1 MQARRHSAIWTVNR
15 RAAGLDWKSSG
26 RFGAGDQGL
35 RCPPPWRVNRTG
47 APARL
52 RTPMAPKG
60 VRLRSSALRHERSRQ
75 AGRTPAPLR
84 SLQPRHHSRDDR
96 SGNEAP
102 GVAHNHE
109 TRVRVALPQPIWVTP
124 SLGTERACKACA
136 FVPAWFDSRV
146 THHRH
151 RGRSWKVE
159 HLSATQENRFRLP
172 TSAPIR
178 PVSKSGDCTR
188 LKSAGGQF
196 EPGAGHQFGAGS
208 GLQLILARSTS
219 GVRLSVAPPSHSR
232 RAISVRALRC

>member
-60 VRLRSSALRHERSRQ
+60 VRLRSSALRHQRSRQ

-84 SLQPRHHSRDDR
+84 SLQASALFIAGRSARYPCGLISRV
-96 SGNEAP
+96 EP
-102 GVAHNHE
+102 GATPGPATNF
-109 TRVRVALPQPIWVTP
+109 RVTP
-124 SLGTERACKACA
+124 SLGTERACKARA

-146 THHRH
+146 THHH
-151 RGRSWKVE
+151 CGRSWKVE

-172 TSAPIR
+172 TSAPTS

-188 LKSAGGQF
+188 LKNAGGQF
-196 EPGAGHQFGAGS
+196 ESGAGHHFGAGS
-208 GLQLILARSTS
+208 GLQLIVARSTS

>member
-1 MQARRHSAIWTVNR
+1 VQARRHSAIWTVNR

-60 VRLRSSALRHERSRQ
+60 VRLKSSALRHKRSRQ
-75 AGRTPAPLR
+75 AGRAPA
-84 SLQPRHHSRDDR
+84 
-96 SGNEAP
+96 
-102 GVAHNHE
+102 
-109 TRVRVALPQPIWVTP
+109 PQPIRVTS
-124 SLGTERACKACA
+124 SLGTERACKARA

-146 THHRH
+146 THHH
-151 RGRSWKVE
+151 CGRSWKVE
-159 HLSATQENRFRLP
+159 HLGATQENRFRLP
-172 TSAPIR
+172 TSAPSS

-196 EPGAGHQFGAGS
+196 KSGAGHHFGAGS